1 MPKELTEH
9 EQELL
14 KQWPKRPTK
23 VSEEMSIKPIL
34 EKMMT
39 KMKADIAAQK
49 NKATRASNQADQ

>member
-14 KQWPKRPTK
+14 KQWPKRPPK
-23 VSEEMSIKPIL
+23 VSEELSIKPIL
-34 EKMMT
+34 EKMMA

-49 NKATRASNQADQ
+49 KDTNRASDQSE